1 MAAKS
6 IEAVNNYGTR
16 YHTQRINRRLDDRDN
31 VLKEALAVLEE
42 KDHAVYPTVE
52 SVKDFAISAATLAVV
67 ESNADVDVCV
77 CEGANFSTD
86 VADYSIRI
94 GGIAQSVKAGPTA
107 SSFTIVVDA
116 NLLDDGGQAF
126 GEGDMVLCQVR
137 IEDVLCTEFFITL
150 AA

>member
-6 IEAVNNYGTR
+6 IEAVSNYSNR

-31 VLKEALAVLEE
+31 VLKEAFAQLEE
-42 KDHAVYPTVE
+42 KDHSVFPTVE
-52 SVKDFAISAATLAVV
+52 SVKSITASATTLAAV

-116 NLLDDGGQAF
+116 NLLNDAGSAF
-126 GEGDMVLCQVR
+126 SSGDMVLCQVR

-150 AA
+150 T